1 MDFSYP
7 LLYIY
12 HSLPH
17 LTSKNLQKQAF
28 KRTSLMFDIN
38 YPDQKVLCIA
48 NLIRSDV
55 RGLTLERFKTF

>member
-1 MDFSYP
+1 MNFPYP
-7 LLYIY
+7 LSYIY
-12 HSLPH
+12 HSLLH
-17 LTSKNLQKQAF
+17 LTLKNLQKQAF

-38 YPDQKVLCIA
+38 YPDQNVLCIA

>member
-7 LLYIY
+7 LLYIS

-17 LTSKNLQKQAF
+17 LTLKNLQKQAF

-38 YPDQKVLCIA
+38 YPDQKVLCIT